1 MAGSVLRGEV
11 GRCGGGAGQ
20 VFVGG
25 AELAG

>member
-11 GRCGGGAGQ
+11 DRCGGGAGD

-25 AELAG
+25 TKLAG